1 MNLAA
6 ITRVD
11 IASYVSALV
20 WIYTILILIRIL
32 LTWAVMVPAV
42 VNALQ
47 NPILRSIVGFVE
59 DVTEPYLAL
68 WRKIVPPLRAG
79 PGLIDV
85 SPILAI
91 FALGLVGSL
100 VAGLIHG

>member
-1 MNLAA
+1 MIVAL
-6 ITRVD
+6 TRTD

-32 LTWAVMVPAV
+32 VTWAVMVPFV
-42 VNALQ
+42 VEMLQ
-47 NPILRSIVGFVE
+47 NPVMRTIVGFIE
-59 DVTEPYLAL
+59 DITEPYLAL
-68 WRKIVPPLRAG
+68 WRRIIPPLRAG

-91 FALGLVGSL
+91 FALGLVGNL
-100 VAGLIHG
+100 IVALIRG